1 MVFQSGRSMVVVR
14 GGTELA
20 KALMERCATPASL
33 GGTMRATRII
43 LVPITFLAMA
53 CATADDRSFELW
65 EGPAQGR
72 IAGLVVDVDGAPIE
86 DVQVFLG
93 STGQGS
99 FTDPDGAFS
108 IREVEPG
115 EAIVVHFRAEGYTH
129 ADRKLSLTDW
139 ETRSLKVELQP
150 VGRTFRFLAE
160 DGAHLQE
167 GDLELRLPP
176 QAFVNARGQ
185 RISGE
190 MELDL
195 TVSDIA
201 NDGLAGAPGSFRGV
215 GADGVERS
223 IMSFGFFQVEARQ
236 GDELLNLAEDA
247 TAEVSFRVSDEM
259 TRSQEELLGDT
270 VDLWWWNPDEA
281 IWEFTDASMVEEDAS
296 GERTMRAELPHFS
309 SWNFDEAY
317 ESSCAEFHVVDAMGN
332 PVVGAWLQ
340 MSGISYEISH
350 YSGYEEG
357 STDEDGVL
365 TLMGAPWGM
374 AELGVSVTMD
384 GGTIEQTYTVGLE
397 DVYED
402 PSSCPYQYRVELPIC
417 FVGGDLGVTAVAVF
431 DGSGSPNPTRLM
443 SGVGMFY
450 EPSASYGVC
459 EEPLGGLEPGWQIL
473 DPGDLGAGG
482 DPTETGLL
490 DPSDLTIISAGD
502 FVRFTDGEG
511 LDLDLTAL
519 EVNAEGS
526 TIYELD
532 PSDAMDLDIAVEG
545 ATAMTVSVQGELS
558 GMPGFELPHAMLV
571 PGAVL
576 PLNVGGGA
584 VLPCSGTATVQ
595 VDWPADDS
603 NTLVA
608 IPLDGDRMAVG
619 VVEPGS
625 TVEIP
630 PSVTSL
636 LPRGEDFQLTTFR
649 SSWSFQR
656 LPNGTYGRL
665 QAANVVT
672 TTARCQD

>member
-1 MVFQSGRSMVVVR
+1 
-14 GGTELA
+14 
-20 KALMERCATPASL
+20 
-33 GGTMRATRII
+33 
-43 LVPITFLAMA
+43 
-53 CATADDRSFELW
+53 
-65 EGPAQGR
+65 
-72 IAGLVVDVDGAPIE
+72 
-86 DVQVFLG
+86 VFLG
-93 STGQGS
+93 SSGQGS

-402 PSSCPYQYRVELPIC
+402 PSSCP
-417 FVGGDLGVTAVAVF
+417 
-431 DGSGSPNPTRLM
+431 
-443 SGVGMFY
+443 
-450 EPSASYGVC
+450 SASWAV
-459 EEPLGGLEPGWQIL
+459 
-473 DPGDLGAGG
+473 
-482 DPTETGLL
+482 
-490 DPSDLTIISAGD
+490 ISG
-502 FVRFTDGEG
+502 
-511 LDLDLTAL
+511 
-519 EVNAEGS
+519 
-526 TIYELD
+526 
-532 PSDAMDLDIAVEG
+532 
-545 ATAMTVSVQGELS
+545 
-558 GMPGFELPHAMLV
+558 
-571 PGAVL
+571 
-576 PLNVGGGA
+576 
-584 VLPCSGTATVQ
+584 
-595 VDWPADDS
+595 
-603 NTLVA
+603 
-608 IPLDGDRMAVG
+608 
-619 VVEPGS
+619 
-625 TVEIP
+625 
-630 PSVTSL
+630 
-636 LPRGEDFQLTTFR
+636 
-649 SSWSFQR
+649 
-656 LPNGTYGRL
+656 
-665 QAANVVT
+665 
-672 TTARCQD
+672 